1 MVIIYPMT
9 VTNSDID
16 AIKRDISKTSEA
28 LDSLCADLGRSAYDY
43 HSELGYSPSDECYE
57 NLRKAIS
64 EKKQID
70 EKIGSLRQTIDLVD
84 NGGSEIFK
92 SETSIR
98 KIASD
103 IDTLVSFLGAIAYE
117 VYHSG
122 TLDDGLLQ
130 FMGPLKDYDERIEKL
145 SALLAN
151 AQGKVGKVVIEKQL
165 GFIKSRNAK
174 VFYEVG
180 SALLNCP
187 YLENLSS
194 KRAKD
199 IVEQIHTLQSKQVDV
214 NNQISQKVSAI
225 SSAQSSLKDMG
236 ILGEENKTLKDLDQK
251 SRKMKVLLD
260 SLYLEYGASL
270 AAGMETWLVPSTAHV
285 LQEFCRRIK
294 TEQKRLEKQRCNYDF
309 MLAERQMSIHIGQ
322 IEQLSTQLEHLEQQK
337 LLVEKQI
344 ADLKEKIASNK
355 EASDVLKKKEF
366 EIRSKAMSLGTGDL
380 L

>member
-1 MVIIYPMT
+1 MT

-16 AIKRDISKTSEA
+16 AIKRDISKTAEA
-28 LDSLCADLGRSAYDY
+28 LDSLCADLGRSAYAY
-43 HSELGYSPSDECYE
+43 HSELGYSPSAQCYE
-57 NLRKAIS
+57 NLSKAIS

-70 EKIGSLRQTIDLVD
+70 EKIGYLRQTIDLVD

-103 IDTLVSFLGAIAYE
+103 IDTLVSSLGAIAYE

-130 FMGPLKDYDERIEKL
+130 FMKPLQDYDERVEKL
-145 SALLAN
+145 TNQLVN

-165 GFIKSRNAK
+165 SFYKSRSAK
-174 VFYEVG
+174 IFHEVG
-180 SALLNCP
+180 TSLLSCP

-194 KRAKD
+194 ARAKE
-199 IVEQIHTLQSKQVDV
+199 IVDQIHSLESKQVDV
-214 NNQISQKVSAI
+214 SNQISQKASAI

-236 ILGEENKTLKDLDQK
+236 ILGEENKTLKELDQK
-251 SRKMKVLLD
+251 SRKMNALLG

-270 AAGMETWLVPSTAHV
+270 AAGMDTWLVPSTEAT
-285 LQEFCRRIK
+285 LQEFCRRIR
-294 TEQKRLEKQRCNYDF
+294 TEQTRLEKQRCTHEF
-309 MLAERQMSIHIGQ
+309 LLAERQMSIHLGQ
-322 IEQLSTQLEHLEQQK
+322 IEQLGTQLEHLEQQK
-337 LLVEKQI
+337 ELVEKQI
-344 ADLKEKIASNK
+344 ADLKEKIASNR

-366 EIRSKAMSLGTGDL
+366 EIRSRAMSLGTGDL